1 MKINDRLLSMKNK
14 TWMYNAR
21 LHKILNYKVTDEEV
35 QIVTDKEWLTF
46 PITKIN
52 AALEQ
57 FLAANEEQTSV
68 TSIAIFQGNGKPA
81 LKDLVLEN
89 IENIKKDS
97 SYIPKAKALNEQIKT
112 MIEMAKLEIEYKKLS
127 DNL

>member
-1 MKINDRLLSMKNK
+1 MKLNDRLFSMKNK
-14 TWMYNAR
+14 VWMYNTR
-21 LHKILNYKVTDEEV
+21 LHKILNFKVSETEV

-57 FLAANEEQTSV
+57 FLSANEEQPSV

-89 IENIKKDS
+89 IDNIKKDS

-112 MIEMAKLEIEYKKLS
+112 MIEMAKLEIEYKKL
-127 DNL
+127 NREL

>member
-1 MKINDRLLSMKNK
+1 MKINDRLFSMKNK
-14 TWMYNAR
+14 IWMYNTR
-21 LHKILNYKVTDEEV
+21 LHKILNYKITDDEV

-57 FLAANEEQTSV
+57 FLPANEEKQSL

-127 DNL
+127 DKL